1 MSRQVRRFIFE
12 VVIKP
17 PLTVIGSVVISLYWV
32 LYGWWG
38 ERRFTAKEQG
48 KLVQE
53 IQEQFWF
60 LFGERNGQIVA
71 NKDTGHLSKLKSPIV
86 TVAVDGLLFRFIHWR
101 DDRQVHVASE
111 RLPSEWHELSAVL
124 NVMEPDKVL
133 RHSVVFFQDAA
144 RLLRDHF
151 DLVKGAFSPDRYSQL
166 KEQLEHAYRYE
177 MGVTRQVQDE
187 INRGLSTL

>member
-60 LFGERNGQIVA
+60 LFGECNGRIVA

-101 DDRQVHVASE
+101 DDRQVLS
-111 RLPSEWHELSAVL
+111 LPSVCLANGTNS
-124 NVMEPDKVL
+124 
-133 RHSVVFFQDAA
+133 R
-144 RLLRDHF
+144 
-151 DLVKGAFSPDRYSQL
+151 RYS
-166 KEQLEHAYRYE
+166 
-177 MGVTRQVQDE
+177 T
-187 INRGLSTL
+187 